1 MIYNRK
7 LFSFINVSQEDDSD
21 DDSDDEDIRVIDR
34 SENIISPAMM
44 KFLKS

>member
-1 MIYNRK
+1 MISNWK
-7 LFSFINVSQEDDSD
+7 LFSFINDSLEDDSD